1 MAQKTDSALQTD
13 RGVIE
18 NETATAANTAVRVGN
33 HFEDI
38 IDSKINNDKIVDE
51 DDMVSNSD
59 TLIPTQQ
66 SVKAYV
72 DASGGGGT
80 WGSIAGTLSS
90 QTDLQNAL
98 DAKLAHTNA
107 AGALT
112 SAATIDLTAAKH
124 TLTTAL
130 ASITFTISY
139 AGDDIVIE
147 VTHNTTA
154 SVFTFP
160 AGSLCVF
167 DGTPSEDNTLTL
179 AGVSG
184 DKHIIAI
191 KKIGSVYYV
200 VSKNF
205 TI

>member
-1 MAQKTDSALQTD
+1 MADLKISQLSLESSLTGTEELEIVTG
-13 RGVIE
+13 GV
-18 NETATAANTAVRVGN
+18 NKRTTTQ
-33 HFEDI
+33 DI
-38 IDSKINNDKIVDE
+38 AD
-51 DDMVSNSD
+51 
-59 TLIPTQQ
+59 LG
-66 SVKAYV
+66 
-72 DASGGGGT
+72 GGGGT

-160 AGSLCVF
+160 VGSLCVF

-191 KKIGSVYYV
+191 EKIGSVYYV

-205 TI
+205 TQ